1 MDKKHAKKIKR
12 ATKKKKEKK
21 LAQEKDQKMR
31 NQMNMFD
38 RLPEACNT
46 CAEVFPKTRE
56 AHMSWRV
63 VVRNEKEQVRLF
75 CPACLGRATKIVE
88 DMDAAK
94 QETEETT

>member
-1 MDKKHAKKIKR
+1 MDKKHAKKMKR

-56 AHMSWRV
+56 AHMSWQV
-63 VVRNEKEQVRLF
+63 VVRTEEQLVRLF
-75 CPACLGRATKIVE
+75 CPECQEMASKIAEGARVE
-88 DMDAAK
+88 V
-94 QETEETT
+94 